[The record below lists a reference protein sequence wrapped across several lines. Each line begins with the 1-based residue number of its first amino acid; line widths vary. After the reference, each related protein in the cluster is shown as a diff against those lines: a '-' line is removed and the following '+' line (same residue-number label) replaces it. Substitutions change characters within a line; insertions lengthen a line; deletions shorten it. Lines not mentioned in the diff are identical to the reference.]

1 MRKPGA
7 NQIRQPFAG
16 IGEEMSMG
24 MFTRDKRQRGGG
36 TARDAAMPLGSGRQL
51 RSDLSPGDCVQVL
64 RQVFDGYRPRRRPD
78 MEPVVPAGI
87 RWTATDAAPSIAMSG
102 SDESDNFVLF
112 TLAPAGLGT
121 EAGIFQLGGGNLT
134 VIGHWKQRDRSL
146 TSVGSWPSG
155 TVWLTPPPIDESLV
169 YGTLQAAGYS
179 VTPGNVAKM
188 AQQFTMLFLVKCQE
202 FVSSREGAR
211 GAERF
216 MTTHQQWQHQGSP
229 SLADLLQA
237 PLRLLAEWEPTVLP
251 YVQDLPMRIRS
262 ILLERAGDGHGRV
275 WSELER

>member
-1 MRKPGA
+1 
-7 NQIRQPFAG
+7 
-16 IGEEMSMG
+16 
-24 MFTRDKRQRGGG
+24 MFTRDKRQKRGG
-36 TARDAAMPLGSGRQL
+36 AALAAAMPLGSGRRL

-78 MEPVVPAGI
+78 MEPLVPTGI
-87 RWTATDAAPSIAMSG
+87 RWTAADGTPSIAMSG
-102 SDESDNFVLF
+102 SDESDDFVLF
-112 TLAPAGLGT
+112 TLAPAGQGA
-121 EAGIFQLGGGNLT
+121 EAAIFPLDGGNLA
-134 VIGHWKQRDRSL
+134 VAGHWKQRDRSL

-169 YGTLQAAGYS
+169 YGTLRAAGYP

-216 MTTHQQWQHQGSP
+216 MTIHQQWQQQGSP

-237 PLRLLAEWEPTVLP
+237 PLRLLAEWEPAVLP

-262 ILLERAGDGHGRV
+262 ILLEPAADGHGSS